1 MVKKLT
7 EKSRLVL
14 SSDPVLRVIKWLEER
29 PSPPPIFRIKKI
41 DVEAPRRAPNR
52 MKGKKVHRVDNI
64 DSYTLKMAGPLMEE
78 ALLQLVNKSTEENT
92 WKPLLVKPLHKKKE
106 NTSIDNYRH
115 LVEVGKLV
123 VYSVAEQIIENF
135 IENILFNPIHHG
147 GLPNHSNATALIQLF
162 DMWIEATEKGS
173 YQVYV

>member
-41 DVEAPRRAPNR
+41 DVEAPRRALNR

-64 DSYTLKMAGPLMEE
+64 DSYTLKMLGPLMEE
-78 ALLQLVNKSTEENT
+78 ALLQLVNKSVEQRRFGNK
-92 WKPLLVKPLHKKKE
+92 WKPQLVKP
-106 NTSIDNYRH
+106 IR
-115 LVEVGKLV
+115 
-123 VYSVAEQIIENF
+123 
-135 IENILFNPIHHG
+135 
-147 GLPNHSNATALIQLF
+147 
-162 DMWIEATEKGS
+162 
-173 YQVYV
+173 